1 MQSKTEDVNIIT
13 SGVDKACTLKEENKV
28 VDKCDKKCVV
38 KEEKSTNRK
47 RRRNVIIVNKEN
59 DNKLHLKT
67 EEKDKITSGQWLS
80 DEHISLFHE
89 LLKQCSDFEPRP
101 TWYVQNTTRIKP
113 LDDSKKT
120 HLQLLFSVGSH
131 WVCCYYDSR
140 KIIIYDSY
148 EVTRNLNRISPDS
161 QIIIFLKALFPFYD
175 FQNIPVQFPEVQNQ
189 QNGRDCG
196 LFAMAF
202 AI

>member
-1 MQSKTEDVNIIT
+1 MI
-13 SGVDKACTLKEENKV
+13 
-28 VDKCDKKCVV
+28 
-38 KEEKSTNRK
+38 R
-47 RRRNVIIVNKEN
+47 
-59 DNKLHLKT
+59 
-67 EEKDKITSGQWLS
+67 
-80 DEHISLFHE
+80 
-89 LLKQCSDFEPRP
+89 
-101 TWYVQNTTRIKP
+101 
-113 LDDSKKT
+113 KKT

-175 FQNIPVQFPEVQNQ
+175 FQNNPVQFPEVQNQ

-202 AI
+202 AISALYGLDPCKVKYDDDSLLMRNHLLNMLEEQKIV